1 LLLAV
6 RGYEK
11 ACVRGRCKCDCAYD
25 PEVNDHQD
33 SEVGACLTREYKMK
47 KADVF
52 GFTMIVVV
60 FGFVFGM
67 AIQDYGWRRACIE
80 RNVIEY
86 RLDPKSGI
94 VQFYWLTKS
103 KDNTTTHNQP
113 QASKTAD

>member
-1 LLLAV
+1 
-6 RGYEK
+6 
-11 ACVRGRCKCDCAYD
+11 
-25 PEVNDHQD
+25 
-33 SEVGACLTREYKMK
+33 MK
-47 KADVF
+47 KTDVF
-52 GFTMIVVV
+52 VFAMIGVV

-103 KDNTTTHNQP
+103 KDSTTTHNQP
-113 QASKTAD
+113 QASETDEWLVRRKR